1 MSTEKGSSSSERA
14 HTDESLRVER
24 QKADDV
30 LGDKSAIEEAADAVI
45 ERARAR
51 ADEVVSRGRARID
64 RAARAEGSGDV
75 PGEHVTRERRLEDEV
90 VRRERAEADDVLRTE
105 RAAGAAL
112 LAHERGATDKDLSI
126 ERSRADDAVATRDDF
141 LGMVSHDLRNMLSA
155 VVGFAA
161 LITKAESETPA
172 SHSEE
177 VLGHARRI
185 ERSGGRMNRLI
196 GDLVDVA
203 SIEAGA
209 LGVTLEPG
217 DPRDVV
223 TEVVDNFQTHASAC
237 GLTLTAE
244 IAPGPIR
251 AAFDAARLL
260 QVFANLVGNALKFT
274 PRGGRVV
281 VRVMRE
287 RDDVRFEVRD
297 SGIGIAACDLRLVFE
312 RFHQVKTADRRGA
325 GLGLY
330 ISKCVVQGHGGRI
343 GVDSIPNEGSTFW
356 FTLPL
361 RSDT

>member
-1 MSTEKGSSSSERA
+1 MSSENRSTTSERA

-30 LGDKSAIEEAADAVI
+30 LGDKAAIEEAADAVI
-45 ERARAR
+45 ETARAR
-51 ADEVVSRGRARID
+51 ADDVVTRGRARID
-64 RAARAEGSGDV
+64 RASGAEGVSKAR
-75 PGEHVTRERRLEDEV
+75 GEEVARERRREDEV
-90 VRRERAEADDVLRTE
+90 LRKERAEADHVLRTE
-105 RAAGAAL
+105 RAVGAAL
-112 LAHERGATDKDLSI
+112 LTEERGATDKDLSI
-126 ERSRADDAVATRDDF
+126 ERSRSDDAVATRDDF

-161 LITKAESETPA
+161 LIAKAESDSPA
-172 SHSEE
+172 PHSEE
-177 VLGHARRI
+177 VLGYAHRI

-209 LGVTLEPG
+209 LGVTLEVG

-237 GLTLTAE
+237 GLTLTAD
-244 IAPGPIR
+244 IAEGPMR
-251 AAFDAARLL
+251 AAFDGARLL
-260 QVFANLVGNALKFT
+260 QVLANLVGNALKFT
-274 PRGGRVV
+274 PPGGQVV
-281 VRVMRE
+281 VRVMRQ

-297 SGIGIAACDLRLVFE
+297 TGIGIAASDLRFVFE
-312 RFHQVKTADRRGA
+312 RFRQVKTSDRRGA

-330 ISKCVVQGHGGRI
+330 ISKCVVQGHGGRL

-361 RSDT
+361 RIDV